1 MNYRSILGRGFW
13 LLALLM
19 VLAMAV
25 AVAGCGG
32 ATDEPA
38 DEPTEPADDPADDDD
53 DDDVDEPADDGPKE
67 LTIGYYREFTI
78 LDPHMSS
85 AGLDSLAL
93 RAVFDRLVEVNSTED
108 GEIHPALAT
117 DWEVSEDGTVTTFN
131 LRDDVTF
138 HDGTPFNAEAVKFNF
153 DRIMDPE
160 TASQSAVF
168 GMGPYVETRVVDEFT
183 VEVEHEYPYGP
194 FIRTIAA
201 GSYGMVSPTAV
212 EELGDD
218 FPQNPVGSGPFKFVE
233 WVGGSHV
240 TLEKNEDYTPVVSFN
255 RDEAYYDEVTFRFIE
270 ENSTRAAAL
279 QTGETNAASNMAAND
294 FVRMRDTGDFGTHV
308 YTTLGGPPGGIQIN
322 VSKAPTDDV
331 LVRRAIIHA
340 VDSELVR
347 DVVYEGIPE
356 PSGGVLSRHDFFY
369 NPEAGEMYDYGN
381 MDKAHELMEE
391 AGWIME
397 DDGKRYKDG
406 EMLEIKY
413 LTLPGV
419 RNVAEVVEP
428 MLTELGA
435 DVEIWALDNP
445 MQQNTAQ
452 EGEHNLVWTQWSS
465 NDPSAIRGRWHSENI
480 GSGWNFYHYSN
491 PEVDELFI
499 EGERTTDVDERKE
512 IYDRIQY
519 ILMDDATIVP
529 LNNVAIMWAF
539 DPEIKGWEPADSTGW
554 FGFVLNLHE

>member
-1 MNYRSILGRGFW
+1 MNYRSIIGKSFW
-13 LLALLM
+13 LIALLL
-19 VLAMAV
+19 VLAV

-32 ATDEPA
+32 GTDEPA
-38 DEPTEPADDPADDDD
+38 DEPSGDPSDDPSDEPSDD
-53 DDDVDEPADDGPKE
+53 PADDGPKD

-85 AGLDSLAL
+85 AGLDSLGL
-93 RAVFDRLVEVNSTED
+93 RAIFDRLVEVNSTEG
-108 GEIHPALAT
+108 GEIYPALAT
-117 DWEVSEDGTVTTFN
+117 DWEVSEDGLVTTFN

-168 GMGPYVETRVVDEFT
+168 GMGPYVETRVIDEFT

-201 GSYGMVSPTAV
+201 ASYGMVSPAAV
-212 EELGDD
+212 EEMGDE
-218 FPQNPVGSGPFKFVE
+218 FTQAPVGSGPYKFVE

-240 TLEKNEDYTPVVSFN
+240 TLEKNTDYTPVVSFN
-255 RDEAYYDEVTFRFIE
+255 RDEAFYETVRFQFIE
-270 ENSTRAAAL
+270 EDSTRAAAL
-279 QTGETNAASNMAAND
+279 QAGETDAASNMAAND
-294 FVRMRDTGDFGTHV
+294 FVRLRDSGNFDTHV
-308 YTTLGGPPGGIQIN
+308 YTTLGGPPAGLQLN
-322 VSKAPTDDV
+322 VSNAPTDDV

-347 DVVYEGIPE
+347 EVVYEGIPE
-356 PSGGVLSRHDFFY
+356 PSGGILSRHDFFY
-369 NPEAGEMYDYGN
+369 NPEAGEMYDY
-381 MDKAHELMEE
+381 DPERAAELLDE
-391 AGWIME
+391 AGWVME
-397 DDGKRYKDG
+397 SDGMRYKDG
-406 EMLEIKY
+406 QLLEIKY

-419 RNVAEVVEP
+419 RNVAEVIEP
-428 MLTELGA
+428 MLVDLGA

-452 EGEHNLVWTQWSS
+452 DGEHNIVWTQWSS
-465 NDPSAIRGRWHSENI
+465 NDPSAIRGRFHSENI

-491 PEVDELFI
+491 PEVDELFV
-499 EGERTTDVDERKE
+499 EGERTTDPDERKE

-519 ILMDDATIVP
+519 ILMDDALMVP

-539 DPEIKGWEPADSTGW
+539 RPEIQGWEPADSTGW
-554 FGFVLNLHE
+554 FGFVMNLHE